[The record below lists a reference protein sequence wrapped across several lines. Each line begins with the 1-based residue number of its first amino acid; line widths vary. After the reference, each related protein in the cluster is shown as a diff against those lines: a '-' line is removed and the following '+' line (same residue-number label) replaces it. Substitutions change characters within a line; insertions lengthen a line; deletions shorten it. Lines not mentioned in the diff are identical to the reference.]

1 MPDRRASLSLIA
13 GLTLASPS
21 LVHAVAQRL
30 MLCLPDT
37 WAPAT
42 VVGICLGLLAFIGL
56 AVWRLAL
63 RRLPVLTV
71 QSMRTGILATHA

>member
-1 MPDRRASLSLIA
+1 MPDGRASLSLIA

-21 LVHAVAQRL
+21 LLHAVAHRL
-30 MLCLPDT
+30 MFCLPDT

-56 AVWRLAL
+56 AAWRLAL
-63 RRLPVLTV
+63 RRLPVLAA
-71 QSMRTGILATHA
+71 QSMRAGILATDA

>member
-1 MPDRRASLSLIA
+1 MPDRRASLALIA

-21 LVHAVAQRL
+21 LLGVAHRL

-42 VVGICLGLLAFIGL
+42 
-56 AVWRLAL
+56 
-63 RRLPVLTV
+63 LPA
-71 QSMRTGILATHA
+71 SASGS